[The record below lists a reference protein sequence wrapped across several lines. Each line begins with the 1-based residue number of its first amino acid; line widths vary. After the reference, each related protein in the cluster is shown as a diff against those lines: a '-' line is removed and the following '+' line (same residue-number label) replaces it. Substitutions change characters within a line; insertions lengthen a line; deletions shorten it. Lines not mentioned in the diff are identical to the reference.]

1 MDNRIVIDEVS
12 VLKSRIQYKY
22 TVMGEWQS
30 CFNLDEEFYIE
41 YSIDISSV
49 PTSVAVVPL
58 LANLLP
64 MAWVCNA
71 EIVAPVCDKAFYN
84 SIDDFKRGYEEMY
97 PEMKFSGK
105 LAINN
110 IEDNYSREYSGALTL
125 FSGGVDAFD
134 TLLRHVNEHPTLV
147 TLWGAD
153 VKFEDIEGWEK
164 VLKHLDLTSDTF
176 DVNHIT
182 VKSCFRRFLKESMLN
197 MRVIKDNWWHGYQ
210 HGIGL
215 LAHTAP
221 IAYVLNKEVVY
232 IASSFTAADKGKVT
246 CASDPT
252 IDNFVKFANTHVMH
266 DGYECV
272 RQVKIHNII
281 EYSKYTGKKVPLRVC
296 WESEGGANCC
306 KCEKCWRTIL
316 GIYAE
321 GVDPLNFGFEY
332 ESFADLA
339 ELIHK
344 NEFLLR
350 HNRYSRYA
358 PMLEELRKN
367 YTIDDVHPNLRWLY
381 VVDINKLGNE
391 NIIKKCL
398 RVGCRLVCSIMK

>member
-125 FSGGVDAFD
+125 F
-134 TLLRHVNEHPTLV
+134 
-147 TLWGAD
+147 
-153 VKFEDIEGWEK
+153 
-164 VLKHLDLTSDTF
+164 
-176 DVNHIT
+176 
-182 VKSCFRRFLKESMLN
+182 
-197 MRVIKDNWWHGYQ
+197 
-210 HGIGL
+210 
-215 LAHTAP
+215 
-221 IAYVLNKEVVY
+221 
-232 IASSFTAADKGKVT
+232 
-246 CASDPT
+246 
-252 IDNFVKFANTHVMH
+252 
-266 DGYECV
+266 
-272 RQVKIHNII
+272 
-281 EYSKYTGKKVPLRVC
+281 
-296 WESEGGANCC
+296 
-306 KCEKCWRTIL
+306 
-316 GIYAE
+316 
-321 GVDPLNFGFEY
+321 
-332 ESFADLA
+332 
-339 ELIHK
+339 
-344 NEFLLR
+344 
-350 HNRYSRYA
+350 
-358 PMLEELRKN
+358 
-367 YTIDDVHPNLRWLY
+367 LRWS
-381 VVDINKLGNE
+381 G
-391 NIIKKCL
+391 CL
-398 RVGCRLVCSIMK
+398 